1 MTDDLLVALLPSFL
15 LVLQAALNVPQLV
28 RLFRAQHAGVPLA
41 GEALSLVAGVGWLV
55 WAVLAGDGAMVASAV
70 LALAGF
76 GPSTWV
82 LLRAGRPWRLAATLA
97 GAMALGATVGL
108 VVGGIT
114 LLGGVLTGLAVVQY
128 GAYLVEAVRCR
139 DWSGYSVAS
148 GVLRIGFGAGWAWY
162 GHLRATPV
170 LVIWGVLTVITFAC
184 TLARALWWRRP
195 APYAPHPWSRSLR
208 GTSWPAATWS
218 ASSSVLVARVRSGR
232 PATRSWSA
240 RSR

>member
-1 MTDDLLVALLPSFL
+1 MTDDLLVALLPPLL
-15 LVLQAALNVPQLV
+15 LVVQATLNVPQLV

-41 GEALSLVAGVGWLV
+41 GEALSLVAGAGWLV
-55 WAVLAGDGAMVASAV
+55 WAVLAEDGAMGVSAV

-82 LLRAGRPWRLAATLA
+82 LLRAGRPWRLAAALA
-97 GAMALGATVGL
+97 GATALGAVVGL
-108 VVGGIT
+108 AAGGIT

-148 GVLRIGFGAGWAWY
+148 GVLRIGFGAGWACY
-162 GHLRATPV
+162 GLLRATPV
-170 LVIWGVLTVITFAC
+170 LVTWGVLTVITFTC
-184 TLARALWWRRP
+184 TLARALWWRRR
-195 APYAPHPWSRSLR
+195 APYAPGPWSPSPRD
-208 GTSWPAATWS
+208 TSWPAATWS
-218 ASSSVLVARVRSGR
+218 ASSSALVARARSGR
-232 PATRSWSA
+232 HATRSWSA